1 MQLWKHIII
10 RGHLPK
16 SDLVTFA
23 ESSQGTYS
31 TSPPPNDSQEIGH
44 LFVCGRKIII
54 EFNLLQ
60 SQ

>member
-10 RGHLPK
+10 RGHLPN

-31 TSPPPNDSQEIGH
+31 TSPPPMIHKKLDIYLCVAG
-44 LFVCGRKIII
+44 K
-54 EFNLLQ
+54 
-60 SQ
+60 